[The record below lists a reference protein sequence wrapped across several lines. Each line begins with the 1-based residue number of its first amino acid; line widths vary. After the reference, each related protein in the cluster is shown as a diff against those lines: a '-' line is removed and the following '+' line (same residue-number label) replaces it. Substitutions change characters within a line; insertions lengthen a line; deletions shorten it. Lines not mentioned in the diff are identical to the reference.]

1 MKVKVGNFN
10 ANGSCFQGHMPKGTT
25 YQSLVKVFGEP
36 NEHGYGDGKVTVE
49 WRGKIDGEL
58 FTIYDWKEYRPI
70 SQSEIIGWH
79 IGGESSKVTRKALN
93 EIAMMILIKHQK

>member
-1 MKVKVGNFN
+1 MAKKSNKSSYETSFFN
-10 ANGSCFQGHMPKGTT
+10 DVIKASVADFIEM
-25 YQSLVKVFGEP
+25 FGEP
-36 NEHGYGDGKVTVE
+36 DDNNNTGEDKVNYEWTCETSDGHV
-49 WRGKIDGEL
+49 

>member
-1 MKVKVGNFN
+1 MKVKVGKFN

-58 FTIYDWKEYRPI
+58 FTIYDWKTNILAEDNTN
-70 SQSEIIGWH
+70 WN
-79 IGGESSKVTRKALN
+79 IGGHKGCVN
-93 EIAMMILIKHQK
+93 EMINSYFKEEMGK